1 MADVL
6 IVDDEQSIREFL
18 EILLRRLGHRVRLAT
33 EAHDA
38 IAKLSSAPVDL
49 VLSDLRLPKGS
60 GMDVLRWVTD
70 HQPDTQVIMMTAFA
84 TTENA
89 VDAMKLGAY
98 DYVIKP
104 FKVDELS
111 VVIERALER
120 KKLRQENTA
129 LKSTL
134 DARTGQN
141 RLIGQSRAMRD
152 VFDLIGKVA
161 PTRTTVLL
169 TGESGTGKELVARAI
184 HARSPRASEPFVPI
198 NCGAIPES
206 LIESELFGHVKG
218 AFTGA
223 QSDKPGLF
231 EAAGKGTVFLDEIGE
246 LPLQMQVRLL
256 RVLQERKSRR
266 VGGNDDTDLDCRIV
280 AATNRNLSNEV
291 TQGRF
296 REDLYFRLNVIEI
309 GLPSLRDRHED
320 IPMLA
325 DGFVAKFAEEQASPV
340 KAISD
345 DAMRALCAYEW
356 PGNVRELENIIERGV
371 TLASGAS
378 VTLDDLPFGL
388 RKSPTNGAREKTQ
401 EGTSLEIDIPDEGV
415 RLEHT
420 LERIERR
427 YIELA
432 IERTQGRKKRA
443 AALLGLTFRSFR
455 YRVAKLGIHAD
466 DAHDDSA
473 EEQSGTGDPVE

>member
-6 IVDDEQSIREFL
+6 IVDDEPSIREFL
-18 EILLRRLGHRVRLAT
+18 EILLRRLGHKTRLAT

-38 IAKLSSAPVDL
+38 IAKLSASAVDL
-49 VLSDLRLPKGS
+49 VLTDLRLPKGS
-60 GMDVLRWVTD
+60 GMDVLKWVTE
-70 HQPDTQVIMMTAFA
+70 HQADTQVIMMTAFA

-104 FKVDELS
+104 FKVDELT

-120 KKLRQENTA
+120 KNLKQQNQELRFA
-129 LKSTL
+129 L

-141 RLIGQSRAMRD
+141 RLIGQSSAMRA

-198 NCGAIPES
+198 NCGAIPET

-223 QSDKPGLF
+223 NTDKPGLF

-256 RVLQERKSRR
+256 RVLQERMTRR
-266 VGGNDDTDLDCRIV
+266 VGGNNDVELECRVV
-280 AATNRNLSNEV
+280 AATNRNLAEEV
-291 TQGRF
+291 AQNRF

-309 GLPSLRDRHED
+309 PLPSLRDRRED
-320 IPMLA
+320 IAMLA
-325 DGFVAKFAEEQASPV
+325 DGFVAKFAEEQASAV
-340 KAISD
+340 RRISD
-345 DAMRALCAYEW
+345 DAMRVLVAYEW
-356 PGNVRELENIIERGV
+356 PGNVRELENVIERGV

-378 VTLDDLPFGL
+378 VTVDDLPFHVRRG
-388 RKSPTNGAREKTQ
+388 SGAAPRERTQ
-401 EGTSLEIDIPDEGV
+401 EGASLDVEIAPEGV
-415 RLEHT
+415 RLEHV

-432 IERTQGRKKRA
+432 LERTGGKKKQA

-455 YRVAKLGIHAD
+455 YRVAKLGIRAD
-466 DAHDDSA
+466 DMGDDDASA
-473 EEQSGTGDPVE
+473 TGDPVE

>member
-18 EILLRRLGHRVRLAT
+18 EILLRRLGHRPRLAT

-38 IAKLSSAPVDL
+38 IAKLSGSPVDL
-49 VLSDLRLPKGS
+49 VLTDLRLPKGS
-60 GMDVLRWVTD
+60 GMDVLRWVTE
-70 HQPDTQVIMMTAFA
+70 HHPETQVIMMTAFA

-120 KKLRQENTA
+120 KKLKQENTV

-134 DARTGQN
+134 EARTGQN
-141 RLIGQSRAMRD
+141 RLVGQSSAMRI

-198 NCGAIPES
+198 NCGAIPEA

-223 QSDKPGLF
+223 HSDKPGLF

-256 RVLQERKSRR
+256 RVLQERKTRR
-266 VGGNDDTDLDCRIV
+266 VGGNTDSELDCRVV
-280 AATNRNLSNEV
+280 AATNRNLQDEV
-291 TQGRF
+291 SKNRF

-309 GLPSLRDRHED
+309 QLPSLRDRHED

-340 KAISD
+340 KQISD
-345 DAMRALCAYEW
+345 DAMRVLCAYEW
-356 PGNVRELENIIERGV
+356 PGNVRELENVIERGV
-371 TLASGAS
+371 TLASGDT
-378 VTLDDLPFGL
+378 VTVDDLPLPL
-388 RKSPTNGAREKTQ
+388 RSAPESPVRERTQ
-401 EGTSLEIDIPDEGV
+401 EGANLEIEISGDGV
-415 RLEHT
+415 RLENV
-420 LERIERR
+420 LESIERR
-427 YIELA
+427 FIELA
-432 IERTQGRKKRA
+432 LERTGGRKKRA

-455 YRVAKLGIHAD
+455 YRVAKLGIQSD
-466 DAHDDSA
+466 DVHDDSVDD
-473 EEQSGTGDPVE
+473 QSATDEPID